1 MIWFAC
7 KQCGKRHGRAESLSG
22 TMVFCECGHGNRVP
36 WSSTA
41 AEPEDSPAPDP
52 LPLPPPPPGPGPG
65 RPSAGPRQ
73 STPIPFLDEEE
84 ERRPG
89 RPAEPLPLPF
99 RPKPKREYRRVNP
112 KYCLN
117 HDELPT
123 EHTCSQCRL
132 PFCSKCVVTL
142 QGEVLCGPC
151 KNFKVRGLQRPT
163 RLTPLSIVAAVL
175 GVAAG
180 LISFCLSM
188 AGGTSQAQSAGGVMA
203 ALFGL
208 VALLPPGGALVMS
221 FYALHEIESKPRV
234 GGRALAMT
242 GAVASLVGLVWT
254 VGVLL
259 IIAVKA
265 VQSM

>member
-22 TMVFCECGHGNRVP
+22 TLVFCECGHGNRVP

-41 AEPEDSPAPDP
+41 AEPEESSAPIP
-52 LPLPPPPPGPGPG
+52 LPLPPPEPA
-65 RPSAGPRQ
+65 RARPRQ
-73 STPIPFLDEEE
+73 ATPIPFLDEDEP
-84 ERRPG
+84 RPG
-89 RPAEPLPLPF
+89 RPAEPLPPPF
-99 RPKPKREYRRVNP
+99 RSKPKREYRRVNP

-132 PFCSKCVVTL
+132 PFCSKCVLTL
-142 QGEVLCGPC
+142 QDEVLCGPC
-151 KNFKVRGLQRPT
+151 KNFKVRGMQRPT
-163 RLTPLSIVAAVL
+163 RLTPLAILAAVL

-180 LISFCLSM
+180 MMSFCLSLV
-188 AGGTSQAQSAGGVMA
+188 GGASQAQSAGGGLVA
-203 ALFGL
+203 AVFGL

-242 GAVASLVGLVWT
+242 GTVASLVGLVWT
-254 VGVLL
+254 VNVIL
-259 IIAVKA
+259 IIIIKG
-265 VQSM
+265 VQSL